1 MECFKINVVYLFVY
15 VTSLSP
21 LIMPPQS
28 WRNYLLS
35 SCKSKRCFQIILF
48 YFKLC
53 GYVGVLEKETATHS
67 SILASRIPWTE
78 EPGGLQSRGSQ
89 RTRHDL
95 ATEHIATTCSYLHF
109 NVLKLN
115 FSSKSYNLV
124 FQVFNSHM
132 WQVATALVKTDYRI
146 FPSAQKALLF
156 SLQHS
161 ATEMP
166 GGPEKGV

>member
-1 MECFKINVVYLFVY
+1 MQETQETQVL
-15 VTSLSP
+15 SLDQEDP
-21 LIMPPQS
+21 
-28 WRNYLLS
+28 
-35 SCKSKRCFQIILF
+35 
-48 YFKLC
+48 
-53 GYVGVLEKETATHS
+53 LEKERATHS
-67 SILASRIPWTE
+67 SILVWEIPWTE